1 MKQKILKWASF
12 SLACLMSATFFASCG
27 HRNPTSDS
35 SSEASSTPISKKYSN
50 EDDALVFSSGEF
62 DKVFNPFF
70 STSAY
75 DSTIAGQ
82 TQISML
88 SSDPEGKTPLYG
100 KDQPVVT
107 LDYSET
113 MYDRYGKVTQSGD
126 QRGTTVYQMVLKN
139 GILFSDGEP
148 LTAHDV
154 LFNMYMYLDPVYSGS
169 STMYS
174 TDIQGLRAYQSQD
187 PNAEDKDEDTLT
199 DSFNTLAKQRISI
212 ICTYVTN
219 QQKWSSVASTVGTYN
234 SLRSDWKIT
243 EQYDENALKKDIE
256 AIKKEWKEEL
266 TSDWST
272 YASDLESYQKE
283 YPFTEGWQVY
293 FYNEG
298 LISRKSKTVGG
309 VTTYEKDSDG
319 KYVIEWKGIDKNAN
333 YEKDAAIEM
342 VYNSKMTSDEFIAEI
357 LVGGWAT
364 GSTMKAAFAGEDRST
379 YFKQLKE
386 ENNGKNLVKSIS
398 GIKILNGS
406 QFKPNG
412 AKKYEEDYGDYEM
425 LQVTIN
431 GVDPKAK
438 WNFAFSV
445 APMHY
450 YSTPELTKAA
460 MEDTEYDSNFGVQ
473 ISDIDFMNQVKRRN
487 LVPMGA
493 GMYRAS
499 TMYDYTYEWSTDA
512 GKEQASFE
520 KLSQEILKD
529 NVAYFVRN
537 ENFYTTGGNTKEVYN
552 AKIKHIRYKVVNSAN
567 TMTALQG
574 ESIHFADPS
583 ASTENV
589 NTIDDA
595 KNSYL
600 SRIMVK
606 TAGYGYIGINAEYI
620 QNIYVRRAI
629 MSVMNIDLV
638 KNYYPSSLSEA
649 IYRPFSKV
657 SWVYEADKEDGLEA
671 WEPKSYYGYD
681 ESFETGKKLLQEG
694 GCTFKN
700 GKWYDKDDKALKY
713 TFTIAGDTTDHPAYA
728 TLLKAREILNKNGW
742 EVEVIP
748 DARALYKLASG
759 SLAVWAAAWSAS
771 LDPDMYQ
778 VYHKDSKA
786 TSVNNWGYDWIKDN
800 KTDKARTEWNI
811 IEELSTL
818 IEEGRETIVQSERAR
833 TYRAASDLV
842 MDLAVELPLYQR
854 SDMYVYNN
862 TILDGSTFY
871 APATPYASPLNE
883 MWKIS
888 FKQ

>member
-1 MKQKILKWASF
+1 MKQKFLTWASF
-12 SLACLMSATFFASCG
+12 GLACLMSVTFLASCG
-27 HRNPTSDS
+27 GNHDS
-35 SSEASSTPISKKYSN
+35 SSDSGANSNSSSVSKNYDN
-50 EDDALVFSSGEF
+50 EKDALIFSSGEF

-75 DSTIAGQ
+75 DSNIAGL

-113 MYDRYGKVTQSGD
+113 MYDRYGKETSSGD
-126 QRGTTVYQMVLKN
+126 TRGTTVYQMVLKK

-174 TDIQGLRAYQSQD
+174 TDIKGLRAYQTQD
-187 PNAEDKDEDTLT
+187 PNAKDTDEDTLT
-199 DSFNTLAKQRISI
+199 ESFNNLATQRISI
-212 ICTYVTN
+212 ICSYVTN
-219 QQKWSSVASTVGTYN
+219 KNWSSLAESYN
-234 SLRSDWKIT
+234 DLRSDWKIT
-243 EQYDENALKKDIE
+243 EQYNEAAIKKDID
-256 AIKKEWKEEL
+256 AIKEEWREEL

-298 LISRKSKTVGG
+298 LISRKSNTIGG

-333 YEKDAAIEM
+333 YEREDAINT

-357 LVGGWAT
+357 LVGGWTT
-364 GSTMKAAFAGEDRST
+364 GSTMKAKFAAEDRSA
-379 YFKQLKE
+379 YFAKLKE
-386 ENNGKNLVKSIS
+386 ENGGKNVVNNIS
-398 GIKILNGS
+398 GIKILSGAE
-406 QFKPNG
+406 FKPNG
-412 AKKYEEDYGDYEM
+412 AKKYEEDYSEYEM
-425 LQVTIN
+425 LQITIN

-450 YSTPELTKAA
+450 YSTPELTAAA
-460 MEDTEYDSNFGVQ
+460 MADTNYESNFGVEL
-473 ISDIDFMNQVKRRN
+473 SDSDFMDQVKRRN
-487 LVPMGA
+487 AVPMGA
-493 GMYRAS
+493 GMYQAS
-499 TMYDYTYEWSTDA
+499 NMYDYKYEWSTD
-512 GKEQASFE
+512 GTKEQASFD
-520 KLSQEILKD
+520 KLSQEFVKD
-529 NVAYFVRN
+529 NIAYFIRN
-537 ENFYTTGGNTKEVYN
+537 ENFYTTGGNTNEIYN
-552 AKIKHIRYKVVNSAN
+552 AKIKHIQYKVINSAN

-574 ESIHFADPS
+574 GSIHFADPS

-589 NTIDDA
+589 NTIDDKS
-595 KNSYL
+595 KNSHL
-600 SRIMVK
+600 SRIMVQ
-606 TAGYGYIGINAEYI
+606 TAGYGYIGINSKYV

-638 KNYYPSSLSEA
+638 RNYYPSSLSES

-657 SWVYEADKEDGLEA
+657 SWVYEADAENGVEA
-671 WEPKSYYGYD
+671 WEPESYYGYD
-681 ESFETGKKLLQEG
+681 ETFETGKSLLQEG
-694 GCTFKN
+694 GCTFTN
-700 GKWYDKDDKALKY
+700 GKWYDTDGKPLKY

-742 EVEVIP
+742 DIEVIP

-759 SLAVWAAAWSAS
+759 SLTVWAAAWSAS

-786 TSVNNWGYDWIKDN
+786 TSVNNWGYDWIKEN
-800 KTDKARTEWNI
+800 KTGKAKTEWSI
-811 IEELSTL
+811 IEELSAL
-818 IEEGRETIVQSERAR
+818 IEEGRETIVQSERALI
-833 TYRAASDLV
+833 YRSASDLV
-842 MDLAVELPLYQR
+842 MELAVELPLYQR

-862 TILDGSTFY
+862 TVLDGSTLY
-871 APATPYASPLNE
+871 SPATPYASPLNE